1 MKDNLNKIDQDAR
14 TVYWIILE
22 KLSIVLCLIIVFAGA
37 LALGLPWWAVGAIL
51 GFSLGPIV
59 YGHYYFIYIRLA
71 KKTGRLMGKV
81 TVSVSEDMGLFGDF
95 LDLIGLGGITGVDIL
110 FAAMAIV
117 GTFLFII
124 YFLLILIGDFTGG
137 LFDFVDADGIF
148 HLFTIQG
155 LLSFI
160 MMFGIFG
167 LSVSADQNAFVIIA
181 GTIAGTF
188 SMYIVGKVFQ
198 MMASLNKIIQLSI
211 RKQLALEAPFTEPL
225 TLAN

>member
-1 MKDNLNKIDQDAR
+1 
-14 TVYWIILE
+14 
-22 KLSIVLCLIIVFAGA
+22 
-37 LALGLPWWAVGAIL
+37 
-51 GFSLGPIV
+51 
-59 YGHYYFIYIRLA
+59 
-71 KKTGRLMGKV
+71 
-81 TVSVSEDMGLFGDF
+81 MGLFGDF

-137 LFDFVDADGIF
+137 LFDFEMDADGIF

-167 LSVSADQNAFVIIA
+167 LSVSQADQNAFVAIIA

-198 MMASLNKIIQLSI
+198 MMASLEQDNTVEHSQAIGARGTVYRTINPGQLG
-211 RKQLALEAPFTEPL
+211 QVQVEYQGALRTESAMAQDEKLKLETGKFVKVVDAIAERLIVVPL
-225 TLAN
+225 DISGNDDK

>member
-1 MKDNLNKIDQDAR
+1 
-14 TVYWIILE
+14 
-22 KLSIVLCLIIVFAGA
+22 
-37 LALGLPWWAVGAIL
+37 
-51 GFSLGPIV
+51 
-59 YGHYYFIYIRLA
+59 
-71 KKTGRLMGKV
+71 
-81 TVSVSEDMGLFGDF
+81 MGLIGDF
-95 LDLIGLGGITGVDIL
+95 LELIGLGGITGVDIL

-124 YFLLILIGDFTGG
+124 YFLLVLIGDFTGG
-137 LFDFVDADGIF
+137 MFDFEMDADGIF

-167 LSVSADQNAFVIIA
+167 LSVSQADQNAFIAIIA

-198 MMASLNKIIQLSI
+198 MMASLETVSY
-211 RKQLALEAPFTEPL
+211 THL
-225 TLAN
+225 TLPTRNCG

>member
-1 MKDNLNKIDQDAR
+1 
-14 TVYWIILE
+14 
-22 KLSIVLCLIIVFAGA
+22 
-37 LALGLPWWAVGAIL
+37 
-51 GFSLGPIV
+51 
-59 YGHYYFIYIRLA
+59 
-71 KKTGRLMGKV
+71 
-81 TVSVSEDMGLFGDF
+81 MGLFGDF

-137 LFDFVDADGIF
+137 LFDFEMDADGIF

-167 LSVSADQNAFVIIA
+167 LSVSQADQNAFVAIIA

-198 MMASLNKIIQLSI
+198 MMASLEQDNTVEHSQAIGARGTVYRTINPGQLG
-211 RKQLALEAPFTEPL
+211 QVQVEYQGALRTESAMAQAEKLKLDTGKFVKVVDAIAERLIVVPL
-225 TLAN
+225 DISGNDDE

>member
-1 MKDNLNKIDQDAR
+1 
-14 TVYWIILE
+14 
-22 KLSIVLCLIIVFAGA
+22 
-37 LALGLPWWAVGAIL
+37 
-51 GFSLGPIV
+51 
-59 YGHYYFIYIRLA
+59 
-71 KKTGRLMGKV
+71 
-81 TVSVSEDMGLFGDF
+81 MGLFGDF
-95 LDLIGLGGITGVDIL
+95 LDLIGLGGITGVDVL

-137 LFDFVDADGIF
+137 MFDFEMDEDGIF

-167 LSVSADQNAFVIIA
+167 LSVSQADQNAFIAIIA
-181 GTIAGTF
+181 GTVAGTF

-198 MMASLNKIIQLSI
+198 MMASLEKDNTVEHSQAIGARGTVYRTINPGKTGEVQVEY
-211 RKQLALEAPFTEPL
+211 QGALRTESAVAKDETL
-225 TLAN
+225 TLETGKFVEVVDVITERLIVIPLDINASED

>member
-1 MKDNLNKIDQDAR
+1 
-14 TVYWIILE
+14 
-22 KLSIVLCLIIVFAGA
+22 
-37 LALGLPWWAVGAIL
+37 
-51 GFSLGPIV
+51 
-59 YGHYYFIYIRLA
+59 
-71 KKTGRLMGKV
+71 
-81 TVSVSEDMGLFGDF
+81 MGLFGDF

-137 LFDFVDADGIF
+137 FFDFEMDADGIF

-167 LSVSADQNAFVIIA
+167 LSVSQADQNAFVAIIA

-198 MMASLNKIIQLSI
+198 MMASLRRTIQSNTH
-211 RKQLALEAPFTEPL
+211 KQSVQEAQYTELFTLERREKFKWNIKEL
-225 TLAN
+225 LELKLRLQKMKQ

>member
-1 MKDNLNKIDQDAR
+1 
-14 TVYWIILE
+14 
-22 KLSIVLCLIIVFAGA
+22 
-37 LALGLPWWAVGAIL
+37 
-51 GFSLGPIV
+51 
-59 YGHYYFIYIRLA
+59 
-71 KKTGRLMGKV
+71 
-81 TVSVSEDMGLFGDF
+81 MGLFGDF
-95 LDLIGLGGITGVDIL
+95 LELIGLGGITGVDIL

-137 LFDFVDADGIF
+137 MFDFEMDADGIF

-167 LSVSADQNAFVIIA
+167 LSVSQADQNAFVAIIA

-198 MMASLNKIIQLSI
+198 MMASLEKDNTVEHAQAIGARGTVYRTIHPGKTGEVQVEYQGALRTESAVAKDETLKLETGKFVEVVDVITERLIVIPLDINKD
-211 RKQLALEAPFTEPL
+211 KD
-225 TLAN
+225 

>member
-1 MKDNLNKIDQDAR
+1 
-14 TVYWIILE
+14 
-22 KLSIVLCLIIVFAGA
+22 
-37 LALGLPWWAVGAIL
+37 
-51 GFSLGPIV
+51 
-59 YGHYYFIYIRLA
+59 
-71 KKTGRLMGKV
+71 
-81 TVSVSEDMGLFGDF
+81 MGLIGDF
-95 LDLIGLGGITGVDIL
+95 LELIGLGGITGVDIL

-124 YFLLILIGDFTGG
+124 YFLLVLIGDFTGG
-137 LFDFVDADGIF
+137 MFDFEMDADGIF

-167 LSVSADQNAFVIIA
+167 LSVSQADQNAFIAIIA

-198 MMASLNKIIQLSI
+198 MMASLEKDNTVEHAQAIGARGTVYRTIQPG
-211 RKQLALEAPFTEPL
+211 KMGEVQVEYQGALRTETAVAKDETLRLETGKFVEVVDVITERLIVVPL
-225 TLAN
+225 NINNDD

>member
-1 MKDNLNKIDQDAR
+1 
-14 TVYWIILE
+14 
-22 KLSIVLCLIIVFAGA
+22 
-37 LALGLPWWAVGAIL
+37 
-51 GFSLGPIV
+51 
-59 YGHYYFIYIRLA
+59 
-71 KKTGRLMGKV
+71 
-81 TVSVSEDMGLFGDF
+81 MGLFGDL
-95 LDLIGLGGITGVDIL
+95 LDLIGLGGITGVDVL

-137 LFDFVDADGIF
+137 MFDFEMDADGIF

-167 LSVSADQNAFVIIA
+167 LSVSQADQNAFIAIIA
-181 GTIAGTF
+181 GTVAGTF

-198 MMASLNKIIQLSI
+198 MMASLEKDNTVEHSQAIGARGTVYRTINPGKTGEVQVEY
-211 RKQLALEAPFTEPL
+211 QGALRTESAVAKDETLKLETGKFVEVVDVITERLIVIPL
-225 TLAN
+225 DINASED

>member
-1 MKDNLNKIDQDAR
+1 
-14 TVYWIILE
+14 
-22 KLSIVLCLIIVFAGA
+22 
-37 LALGLPWWAVGAIL
+37 
-51 GFSLGPIV
+51 
-59 YGHYYFIYIRLA
+59 
-71 KKTGRLMGKV
+71 
-81 TVSVSEDMGLFGDF
+81 MGLFGDF

-137 LFDFVDADGIF
+137 FFDFEMDADGIF

-167 LSVSADQNAFVIIA
+167 LSVSQADQNAFVAIIA

-198 MMASLNKIIQLSI
+198 MMASLEKDNTVEHSQAIGARGTVYRTIHPGKTGEVQVEY
-211 RKQLALEAPFTEPL
+211 QGALRTESAVEKDETLKLETGKFIEVVDVITERLIVIPL
-225 TLAN
+225 DINANDD

>member
-1 MKDNLNKIDQDAR
+1 
-14 TVYWIILE
+14 
-22 KLSIVLCLIIVFAGA
+22 
-37 LALGLPWWAVGAIL
+37 
-51 GFSLGPIV
+51 
-59 YGHYYFIYIRLA
+59 
-71 KKTGRLMGKV
+71 
-81 TVSVSEDMGLFGDF
+81 MGLFGDL
-95 LDLIGLGGITGVDIL
+95 LDLIGLGGITGVDVL

-137 LFDFVDADGIF
+137 FFDFEMDADGIF

-167 LSVSADQNAFVIIA
+167 LPVSQADQNAFVAIIA

-198 MMASLNKIIQLSI
+198 MMASLEKDNTVEHSQAIGARGTVYRTIHPGKTGEVQVEY
-211 RKQLALEAPFTEPL
+211 QGALRTETAVAKDETLKLETGKFIEVVDVITERLIVIPL
-225 TLAN
+225 DINAKDD

>member
-1 MKDNLNKIDQDAR
+1 
-14 TVYWIILE
+14 
-22 KLSIVLCLIIVFAGA
+22 
-37 LALGLPWWAVGAIL
+37 
-51 GFSLGPIV
+51 
-59 YGHYYFIYIRLA
+59 
-71 KKTGRLMGKV
+71 
-81 TVSVSEDMGLFGDF
+81 MGLFGDF
-95 LDLIGLGGITGVDIL
+95 LELIGLGGITGVDIL

-124 YFLLILIGDFTGG
+124 YFLLILIGDFSGG
-137 LFDFVDADGIF
+137 MFDFEMDADGIF

-167 LSVSADQNAFVIIA
+167 LSVSQADQNAFVAIIA

-198 MMASLNKIIQLSI
+198 MMASLEKDNTVEHAQAIGARGTVYRTIHPGKTGEVQVEYQGALRTESAVAKDETLKLETGKFVEVVDVITERLIVIPLDINKD
-211 RKQLALEAPFTEPL
+211 KD
-225 TLAN
+225 

>member
-1 MKDNLNKIDQDAR
+1 
-14 TVYWIILE
+14 
-22 KLSIVLCLIIVFAGA
+22 
-37 LALGLPWWAVGAIL
+37 
-51 GFSLGPIV
+51 
-59 YGHYYFIYIRLA
+59 
-71 KKTGRLMGKV
+71 
-81 TVSVSEDMGLFGDF
+81 MGLFGDF
-95 LDLIGLGGITGVDIL
+95 LELIGLGGITGVDIL

-137 LFDFVDADGIF
+137 MFDFEMDADGIF

-167 LSVSADQNAFVIIA
+167 LSVSQADQNAFVAIIA

-188 SMYIVGKVFQ
+188 SMYIVGKLFQ
-198 MMASLNKIIQLSI
+198 MMASLEKDNTVEHAQAIGARGTVYRTIHPGKTGEVQVEYQGALRTESAVAKDETLKLETGKFVEVVDVITERLIVIPLDINKD
-211 RKQLALEAPFTEPL
+211 K
-225 TLAN
+225 N

>member
-1 MKDNLNKIDQDAR
+1 
-14 TVYWIILE
+14 
-22 KLSIVLCLIIVFAGA
+22 
-37 LALGLPWWAVGAIL
+37 
-51 GFSLGPIV
+51 
-59 YGHYYFIYIRLA
+59 
-71 KKTGRLMGKV
+71 
-81 TVSVSEDMGLFGDF
+81 MGLFGDL
-95 LDLIGLGGITGVDIL
+95 LDLIGLGGITGVDVL

-137 LFDFVDADGIF
+137 MFDFEMDADGIF

-167 LSVSADQNAFVIIA
+167 LSVSQADQNAFIAIIA
-181 GTIAGTF
+181 GTVAGTF

-198 MMASLNKIIQLSI
+198 MMASLEKDNTVEHSQAIGARGTVYRTIHPGKTGEVQVEY
-211 RKQLALEAPFTEPL
+211 QGALRTETAVAKDETLKLETGKFVEVVDVITERLIVIPL
-225 TLAN
+225 DINASED

>member
-1 MKDNLNKIDQDAR
+1 
-14 TVYWIILE
+14 
-22 KLSIVLCLIIVFAGA
+22 
-37 LALGLPWWAVGAIL
+37 
-51 GFSLGPIV
+51 
-59 YGHYYFIYIRLA
+59 
-71 KKTGRLMGKV
+71 
-81 TVSVSEDMGLFGDF
+81 MGLFGDF
-95 LDLIGLGGITGVDIL
+95 LDLIGLGGITGVDVL

-137 LFDFVDADGIF
+137 MFDFEMDADGIF

-167 LSVSADQNAFVIIA
+167 LSVSQADQNAFIAIIA

-198 MMASLNKIIQLSI
+198 MMASLEKDNTVEHSQAIGARGTVYRTINPGKTGEVQVEY
-211 RKQLALEAPFTEPL
+211 QGALRTESAVAKDETLKLETGKFVEVVDVITERLIVVPL
-225 TLAN
+225 DINASED

>member
-1 MKDNLNKIDQDAR
+1 
-14 TVYWIILE
+14 
-22 KLSIVLCLIIVFAGA
+22 
-37 LALGLPWWAVGAIL
+37 
-51 GFSLGPIV
+51 
-59 YGHYYFIYIRLA
+59 
-71 KKTGRLMGKV
+71 
-81 TVSVSEDMGLFGDF
+81 MGLFGDF
-95 LDLIGLGGITGVDIL
+95 LELIGLGGITGVDIL
-110 FAAMAIV
+110 FAAMAVV

-137 LFDFVDADGIF
+137 MFDFEMDADGIF

-167 LSVSADQNAFVIIA
+167 LSVSQADQNAFVAIIA

-198 MMASLNKIIQLSI
+198 MMASLEKDNTVEHAQAIGARGTVYRTIHPGKTGEVQVEYQGALRTESAVAKDETLKLETGKFVEVVDVITERLIVIPLDINKD
-211 RKQLALEAPFTEPL
+211 KD
-225 TLAN
+225 

>member
-1 MKDNLNKIDQDAR
+1 MI
-14 TVYWIILE
+14 
-22 KLSIVLCLIIVFAGA
+22 
-37 LALGLPWWAVGAIL
+37 
-51 GFSLGPIV
+51 
-59 YGHYYFIYIRLA
+59 
-71 KKTGRLMGKV
+71 
-81 TVSVSEDMGLFGDF
+81 GDF
-95 LDLIGLGGITGVDIL
+95 LELIGLGGITGVDIL

-124 YFLLILIGDFTGG
+124 YFLLVLIGDFTGG
-137 LFDFVDADGIF
+137 MFDFEMDADGIF

-167 LSVSADQNAFVIIA
+167 LSVSQADQNAFIAIIA

-198 MMASLNKIIQLSI
+198 MMASLEKDNTVEHAQAIGARGTVYRTIQPG
-211 RKQLALEAPFTEPL
+211 KMGEVQVEYQGALRTETAVAKDETLRLETGKFVEVVDVITERLIVVPL
-225 TLAN
+225 NINNDD

>member
-1 MKDNLNKIDQDAR
+1 
-14 TVYWIILE
+14 
-22 KLSIVLCLIIVFAGA
+22 
-37 LALGLPWWAVGAIL
+37 
-51 GFSLGPIV
+51 
-59 YGHYYFIYIRLA
+59 
-71 KKTGRLMGKV
+71 
-81 TVSVSEDMGLFGDF
+81 MGLFGDL
-95 LDLIGLGGITGVDIL
+95 LDLIGLGGITGVDVL

-137 LFDFVDADGIF
+137 FFDFEMDADGIF

-160 MMFGIFG
+160 MMFDIFG
-167 LSVSADQNAFVIIA
+167 LSVSQADQNAFVAIIA

-198 MMASLNKIIQLSI
+198 MMATLEKDNTVEHSQAIGARGTVYRTIHPGKTGEVQVEY
-211 RKQLALEAPFTEPL
+211 QGALRTETAVAKDETLKLETGKFIEVVDVITERLIVIPL
-225 TLAN
+225 DINANDD

>member
-1 MKDNLNKIDQDAR
+1 
-14 TVYWIILE
+14 
-22 KLSIVLCLIIVFAGA
+22 
-37 LALGLPWWAVGAIL
+37 
-51 GFSLGPIV
+51 
-59 YGHYYFIYIRLA
+59 
-71 KKTGRLMGKV
+71 
-81 TVSVSEDMGLFGDF
+81 MGLFGDF
-95 LDLIGLGGITGVDIL
+95 LELIGLGGINGVDIL

-137 LFDFVDADGIF
+137 MFDFEMDADGIF

-167 LSVSADQNAFVIIA
+167 LSVSQADQNAFVAIIA

-198 MMASLNKIIQLSI
+198 MMASLEKDNTVEHAQAIGARGTVYRTIHPGKTGEVQVEYQGALRTESAVAKDETLKLETGKFVEVVDVITERLIVIPLDINKD
-211 RKQLALEAPFTEPL
+211 KD
-225 TLAN
+225 

>member
-1 MKDNLNKIDQDAR
+1 
-14 TVYWIILE
+14 
-22 KLSIVLCLIIVFAGA
+22 
-37 LALGLPWWAVGAIL
+37 
-51 GFSLGPIV
+51 
-59 YGHYYFIYIRLA
+59 
-71 KKTGRLMGKV
+71 
-81 TVSVSEDMGLFGDF
+81 MGLIGDF
-95 LDLIGLGGITGVDIL
+95 LELIGHGGITGVDIL

-124 YFLLILIGDFTGG
+124 YFLLVLIGDFTGG
-137 LFDFVDADGIF
+137 MFDFEMDADGIF

-167 LSVSADQNAFVIIA
+167 LSVSQADQNAFIAIIA

-198 MMASLNKIIQLSI
+198 MMASLEKDNTVEHAQAIGARGTVYRTIQPG
-211 RKQLALEAPFTEPL
+211 KMGEVQVEYQGALRTETAVAKDETLRLETGKFVEVVDVITERLIVVPL
-225 TLAN
+225 NINNDD